1 MFPKQPNVSVP
12 VFKADR
18 KFLTKLDQILNI
30 PTNHYSRYWD
40 EHYMTVEIKGQSIFF
55 KVFTSQ
61 SQDSRIPNARDNG
74 VIVKA
79 DKAQCVTMSY
89 DVEVQCDPGQFT
101 KIINLINNQIGQL
114 KSLHP
119 KTIYNIN
126 DISQSKAF
134 NEIKYSVPYKTL
146 IGHEHSIDTNLKT
159 VFTQHDHG
167 IKDLSSDL
175 INQKYPKFE
184 RQSMENEIENYIKN
198 KQNLTVT
205 ETKKFYLESDSI
217 IKSCKNSPG
226 LPQKL
231 LSDYTVLETKIEQNL
246 KRITQMYN

>member
-1 MFPKQPNVSVP
+1 
-12 VFKADR
+12 
-18 KFLTKLDQILNI
+18 
-30 PTNHYSRYWD
+30 
-40 EHYMTVEIKGQSIFF
+40 
-55 KVFTSQ
+55 
-61 SQDSRIPNARDNG
+61 
-74 VIVKA
+74 
-79 DKAQCVTMSY
+79 MSY
-89 DVEVQCDPGQFT
+89 DVEVQCDPGQQT
-101 KIINLINNQIGQL
+101 KIINLINNQIL
-114 KSLHP
+114 KTNMTPDIL
-119 KTIYNIN
+119 YNIN
-126 DISQSKAF
+126 NISQSKAF

-167 IKDLSSDL
+167 IKALSSDL

-198 KQNLTVT
+198 KQNFDFTH
-205 ETKKFYLESDSI
+205 TKKFYLESDSI

-246 KRITQMYN
+246 KRIAQMYS